1 MRPRLLI
8 PAALLLILLAAAYAG
23 WWLYAARQVQSGL
36 ESWASDLR
44 ARAGFAAWRDL
55 EVGGFPLWLRAQASG
70 VEIRLPEGLDWRGAA
85 VSASARPWNLQDVS
99 LDLSGAQRLLVSGG
113 REPAAEILAAGG
125 TGALR
130 LGPGGSPAAGRL
142 DLADAALGRP
152 GEEAEHIRADR
163 LVLEAAR
170 PTAGVGAQAGP
181 AAAAFSLSARD
192 VALPP
197 SLRTP
202 LGRRIPSVLLE
213 ASGAEPLPARLDA
226 EAIAAWASAGGRVDV
241 DRLEI
246 EWGPLGLSAGGQ
258 VAFDPQL
265 RPAGVLRAEVR
276 GIDRTLDALAGE
288 GALRAND
295 AAIAKAALGLLS
307 RRAPDGVPVVEASV
321 VMQGGWLHLGPIRL
335 ARLPSLD
342 ALLRPASPR

>member
-8 PAALLLILLAAAYAG
+8 PAALLLILLAAYTG
-23 WWLYAARQVQSGL
+23 WWLYAARQVQSGI

-55 EVGGFPLWLRAQASG
+55 EVGGFPLWLRTQANG

-99 LDLSGAQRLLVSGG
+99 LDLGGAQRLLVSSG
-113 REPAAEILAAGG
+113 REPAAEVLAAGG

-130 LGPGGSPAAGRL
+130 LGPGGRPVAGRL

-170 PTAGVGAQAGP
+170 STAGGAEVGAEP
-181 AAAAFSLSARD
+181 AASFSLSARD

-197 SLRTP
+197 SLGTP
-202 LGRRIPSVLLE
+202 LGPRIPSVLLE
-213 ASGAEPLPARLDA
+213 AGAAEPLPGRLDA
-226 EAIAAWASAGGRVDV
+226 DAIAAWASAGGRVDV

-246 EWGPLGLSAGGQ
+246 EWGPLGLSAGGE

-276 GIDRTLDALAGE
+276 GIDGTLDALAGE
-288 GALRAND
+288 GVLRAND

-307 RRAPDGVPVVEASV
+307 RRAPDGVRVVEASV
-321 VMQGGWLHLGPIRL
+321 VMQNGWLHLGPIRL